1 MVSYFLAMIE
11 ISEKDGLRVEFE
23 EESSTFSFVWDSDT
37 HPEWNFLKDMTSED
51 FTQMLQ
57 DYLDYCNGNQ
67 EETGLQGGG
76 PCCGTTEINDDSGSP
91 A

>member
-1 MVSYFLAMIE
+1 MASYFLAMIE

-23 EESSTFSFVWDSDT
+23 EESSTFSFVWDNVT

-57 DYLDYCNGNQ
+57 AYLDDCNGNQ

-76 PCCGTTEINDDSGSP
+76 SCCGTPEINDDSGSP